1 MIRALLSGLA
11 LLGTA
16 SAQNSVSVTNCA
28 PGSEFSIQSL
38 SFSPSVPVRGENGTM
53 TTTYTVPSVVDSGA
67 THYSCVLNGIPV
79 YSETLDLCSQTKC
92 PIVAG
97 QHTDYSISP
106 VPDFSGKL
114 VCTIDWR
121 DTANTELMCIQ
132 MMMRLA

>member
-11 LLGTA
+11 LLGVA

-28 PGSEFSIQSL
+28 PGSAFSIQSL
-38 SFSPSVPVRGENGTM
+38 SFSPSAPVRGENGTM
-53 TTTYTVPSVVDSGA
+53 TTVYTVPAVVDAGT

-79 YSETLDLCSQTKC
+79 YSETLDLCSQTQC
-92 PIVAG
+92 PLTAG

-132 MMMRLA
+132 MLMRLS